1 MNADGFPPPIGLQA
15 AHDMQQQMIQ
25 RPRPRP
31 TPRPSLPRAPVPYGG
46 KSRRSRRYNKSRR
59 TRRHIKSRR

>member
-15 AHDMQQQMIQ
+15 AHNMQQQMIQ

-46 KSRRSRRYNKSRR
+46 KSRRHRKSRR
-59 TRRHIKSRR
+59 TRKHRKTKKSRR